1 MEAVVEVSQSKLV
14 PSVKTARPAPR
25 MPLARPVVAEI
36 VTWVLAGA
44 ETSNVPELEA
54 EPKASVPRASRVS
67 VVPPASTEIVPPD

>member
-1 MEAVVEVSQSKLV
+1 MVSQSKLV

-54 EPKASVPRASRVS
+54 EPKLRVPKRS
-67 VVPPASTEIVPPD
+67 VVNVASPASTETVPPD

>member
-1 MEAVVEVSQSKLV
+1 MEAVVEASQSKLV
-14 PSVKTARPAPR
+14 PSVKTARPAPM
-25 MPLARPVVAEI
+25 MPLAAPVAES